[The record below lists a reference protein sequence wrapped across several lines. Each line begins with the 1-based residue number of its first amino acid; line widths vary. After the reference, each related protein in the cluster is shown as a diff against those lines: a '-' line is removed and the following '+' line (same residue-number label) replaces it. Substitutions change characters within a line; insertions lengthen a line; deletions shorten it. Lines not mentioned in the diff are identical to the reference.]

1 MKRLITVGVAA
12 CLATA
17 AHAQTAQELSKSDP
31 SYVLNYGMDYG
42 QQRYSALAKINA
54 ENVKHLAPAWNLS
67 YDDNR
72 AEESQPLV
80 YKGVLYVTTNSAT
93 IAVDAKTG
101 KQLWKTKVEYP
112 PETPRVVCCGIIN
125 RGAALYEGKIIRGTL
140 DAKLVALDAKT
151 GKQLWKSDV
160 AEMKAGYT
168 MTGAPQIADG
178 VIMTGISG
186 AEFGT
191 RDFIDGWDPADG
203 KHLWRT
209 YTVPLA
215 NEKGG
220 DTWAGDTAKT
230 GGGSTWITGSF
241 DPELHTV
248 YWGIGNPGPF
258 NAAGRKGDNLYTCS
272 VLALDP
278 KTGNIK
284 WHYQFSPNN
293 PFDYDSVAEMI
304 LSTIDVKGKPTKVL
318 IDANRNGFIYVL
330 DRTNGKLIAA
340 NPYVKVNWAS
350 SIDMATG
357 RPVETEISTKARAG
371 EQVDV
376 WPSILGG
383 KNWEPGSFDPK
394 TGLAYYNT
402 LNFGGHYKAVPAEY
416 KEGEWFLGM
425 DLTLGWAWPGRSAR
439 LPESRRSDDGQ
450 GQVGSAERSSA
461 VLGRVVDRRWGGLLG
476 PVDRRVRGV

>member
-42 QQRYSALAKINA
+42 QQRYSPLAKINA
-54 ENVKHLAPAWNLS
+54 ENVKHLEPAWNLS
-67 YDDNR
+67 YDDSR

-101 KQLWKTKVEYP
+101 KQW
-112 PETPRVVCCGIIN
+112 
-125 RGAALYEGKIIRGTL
+125 
-140 DAKLVALDAKT
+140 
-151 GKQLWKSDV
+151 WKSDV

-209 YTVPLA
+209 YPVPLA
-215 NEKGG
+215 GEKGG
-220 DTWAGDTAKT
+220 DTWPGDTAKT

-248 YWGIGNPGPF
+248 YWGIGNPGLF
-258 NAAGRKGDNLYTCS
+258 NAAGRMGDNLYTCS

-278 KTGNIK
+278 KTGAIK
-284 WHYQFSPNN
+284 WHYQFSPDN

-304 LSTIDVKGKPTKVL
+304 LSTIEVKGKPTKVL

-330 DRTNGKLIAA
+330 DRTSGKLIAA

-350 SIDMATG
+350 GLDMNTRRAI
-357 RPVETEISTKARAG
+357 ETDITTKARAG

-402 LNFGGHYKAVPAEY
+402 LNFGGNYKTAPAEY
-416 KEGEWFLGM
+416 KEGEWFTGM
-425 DLTLGWAWPGRSAR
+425 DTSFGLWAY
-439 LPESRRSDDGQ
+439 PEGGPRGILK
-450 GQVGSAERSSA
+450 A
-461 VLGRVVDRRWGGLLG
+461 VDPMTGKAKWE
-476 PVDRRVRGV
+476 

>member
-1 MKRLITVGVAA
+1 MKRLITVGLAA

-31 SYVLNYGMDYG
+31 GYVLNYGMDYG

-54 ENVKHLAPAWNLS
+54 ENVKHLVPAWNLS

-72 AEESQPLV
+72 AEELQPLV
-80 YKGVLYVTTNSAT
+80 YQGVLYVTTNSAT

-160 AEMKAGYT
+160 AEMKGGYT

-220 DTWAGDTAKT
+220 DTWPGIPPRPAADRPGLPAHSIRNSTPSIGVSVTPAPSTPQAARATTSTPVRCSRSIRRPAPSSGTISSRPTIPSTMTA
-230 GGGSTWITGSF
+230 SPNHSF
-241 DPELHTV
+241 D
-248 YWGIGNPGPF
+248 
-258 NAAGRKGDNLYTCS
+258 
-272 VLALDP
+272 
-278 KTGNIK
+278 
-284 WHYQFSPNN
+284 
-293 PFDYDSVAEMI
+293 
-304 LSTIDVKGKPTKVL
+304 
-318 IDANRNGFIYVL
+318 
-330 DRTNGKLIAA
+330 DR
-340 NPYVKVNWAS
+340 
-350 SIDMATG
+350 
-357 RPVETEISTKARAG
+357 
-371 EQVDV
+371 
-376 WPSILGG
+376 
-383 KNWEPGSFDPK
+383 
-394 TGLAYYNT
+394 
-402 LNFGGHYKAVPAEY
+402 
-416 KEGEWFLGM
+416 
-425 DLTLGWAWPGRSAR
+425 
-439 LPESRRSDDGQ
+439 GQ
-450 GQVGSAERSSA
+450 GQAHQGI
-461 VLGRVVDRRWGGLLG
+461 DRRQPQRLHLCARSNRWQI
-476 PVDRRVRGV
+476 DRRQPLCEGELGFRHRHDHRSADRNRDHDQGTRRRTG